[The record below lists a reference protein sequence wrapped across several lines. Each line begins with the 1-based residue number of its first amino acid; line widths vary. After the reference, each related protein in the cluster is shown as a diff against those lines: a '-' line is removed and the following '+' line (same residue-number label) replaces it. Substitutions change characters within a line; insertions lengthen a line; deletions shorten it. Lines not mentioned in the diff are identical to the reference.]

1 MNNKDSNAHPIGGF
15 QPSPI
20 QTTVKPDGPKASDA
34 LYSLYNGVSLSLAI
48 RQCESAIRSG
58 KTDKEAFLF
67 AVWSIERMYRK
78 ISTNHDDDVVLPSY
92 DEAVNDILGNGP
104 KPETRL
110 FTAEEV
116 VIAIQFF
123 TQKEI
128 PVADIVLW
136 GRGID
141 PYWDGEEM

>member
-1 MNNKDSNAHPIGGF
+1 
-15 QPSPI
+15 
-20 QTTVKPDGPKASDA
+20 
-34 LYSLYNGVSLSLAI
+34 
-48 RQCESAIRSG
+48 
-58 KTDKEAFLF
+58 
-67 AVWSIERMYRK
+67 
-78 ISTNHDDDVVLPSY
+78 VLPSY
-92 DEAVNDILGNGP
+92 DEAVNEILENGP

-110 FTAEEV
+110 FTAEEM

-128 PVADIVLW
+128 PVGDVVLW